1 MAFVSINAE
10 LIRKGFHFHS
20 NCDIQSKVT
29 GIFGPSGSGKTTYLH
44 LLAGLQ
50 GPTHGVIQ
58 VNGNTLNDTD
68 KNICTPTHKR
78 KVGYVFQEG
87 RIFPHLNVIQNLK
100 YAFSKTHRNNELF
113 NEIVDLLELGTFLNY
128 MPSQLSGGQ
137 KQRVAIGRALLSNC
151 QLLLLDEP
159 FTALDFALKH
169 QVITFINRIIHYLDI
184 PMIIVS
190 HDLKDLL
197 MLTQNLVL
205 IKDGKAEPPQTYI
218 KLIQNQKLLEL
229 NGLVNNYYNIYDCI
243 LAENDQEKGLAI
255 LEIQDNTQIKIFV
268 ENDNLSFSKGSQI
281 KVSLRGADVA
291 LSAKKV
297 ENISI
302 KNQLQGTV
310 ESVFQHKNHMVCIVN
325 CGIPVITRLTID
337 SAKKLALVPGK
348 KIWCLFKSLAI
359 EAYK

>member
-1 MAFVSINAE
+1 MAFVKINAE
-10 LIRKGFHFHS
+10 LTRKGFHFQC
-20 NCDIQSKVT
+20 NCDIQLKVT
-29 GIFGPSGSGKTTYLH
+29 GIFGPSGSGKTTFLH

-50 GPTHGVIQ
+50 EPTHGIIQ
-58 VNGNTLNDTD
+58 VNGNTLNDT
-68 KNICTPTHKR
+68 KNNINVPAHKR

-87 RIFPHLNVIQNLK
+87 RIFPHLNVKQNLQ
-100 YAFSKTHRNNELF
+100 YAISKKIDSNCLF
-113 NEIVDLLELGTFLNY
+113 QEMVDLLELGGVLKN

-159 FTALDFALKH
+159 FTSLDFVLKD
-169 QVITFINRIIHYLDI
+169 QVITFINRIIHHLDI

-197 MLTQNLVL
+197 MLTQDLVL
-205 IKDGKAEPPQTYI
+205 IKEGKAEPPQKYI
-218 KLIQNQKLLEL
+218 KLIENQKLLEL
-229 NGLVNNYYNIYDCI
+229 NGLVNNYYNIYNCNVV
-243 LAENDQEKGLAI
+243 ENDQEKGLAI
-255 LEIQDNTQIKIFV
+255 LEMQDNYQLKIFV
-268 ENDNLSFSKGSQI
+268 ENDTLSLIKGSQT

-291 LSAKKV
+291 LSANRV

-302 KNQLQGTV
+302 KNQLYGTI

-337 SAKKLALVPGK
+337 SAKKLSLAPGK
-348 KIWCLFKSLAI
+348 EIWCLFKSLAI

>member
-1 MAFVSINAE
+1 MAYVKINAE
-10 LIRKGFHFHS
+10 LIRKGFHFQS

-29 GIFGPSGSGKTTYLH
+29 GIFGPSGSGKTTFLH

-50 GPTHGVIQ
+50 EPTTGIIQ
-58 VNGNTLNDTD
+58 VNNTSLFDSKKD
-68 KNICTPTHKR
+68 INISTHKR

-87 RIFPHLNVIQNLK
+87 RIFPHLNVKKNLQ
-100 YAFSKTHRNNELF
+100 YALSKKHSTNDLF
-113 NEIVDLLELGTFLNY
+113 NEIVVLLELGSLLNH

-159 FTALDFALKH
+159 FTALDFTLKN
-169 QVITFINRIIHYLDI
+169 QIITFINRIIHHLDI

-205 IKDGKAEPPQTYI
+205 IKDGKAEPPQKYI
-218 KLIQNQKLLEL
+218 KLIQKQKLLEL

-243 LAENDQEKGLAI
+243 VAENDQEKGLAT
-255 LEIQDNTQIKIFV
+255 LEIQDNNQLKIFV
-268 ENDNLSFSKGSQI
+268 ENDNLSLSKGSQI
-281 KVSLRGADVA
+281 KVSIRGADIA

-302 KNQLQGTV
+302 KNQLKGTV
-310 ESVFQHKNHMVCIVN
+310 ELVFQHKNHMVCIVN

-337 SAKKLALVPGK
+337 SAKKLSLAPGK
-348 KIWCLFKSLAI
+348 EIWCLFKSLAI
-359 EAYK
+359 EAYN

>member
-10 LIRKGFHFHS
+10 LIRKGFHLRS
-20 NCDIQSKVT
+20 KCDIQSRIT
-29 GIFGPSGSGKTTYLH
+29 GIFGPSGSGKTTFLH

-50 GPTHGVIQ
+50 EPTHGIIQ
-58 VNGNTLNDTD
+58 VNGHTLNDT
-68 KNICTPTHKR
+68 KNNINVSAHKR

-87 RIFPHLNVIQNLK
+87 RIFPHLNVKQNLQ
-100 YAFSKTHRNNELF
+100 YALSKKINNKSLF
-113 NEIVDLLELGTFLNY
+113 QEITDLLELGALLKN

-137 KQRVAIGRALLSNC
+137 NQRVAIGRALLSNC

-159 FTALDFALKH
+159 FTALDFALKD
-169 QVITFINRIIHYLDI
+169 QVITFINRIIHHLDI

-197 MLTQNLVL
+197 TLTNNLVL
-205 IKDGKAEPPQTYI
+205 IKDGITEPPQTYI
-218 KLIQNQKLLEL
+218 ELIQKQKILEL

-243 LAENDQEKGLAI
+243 VIENEQDNSLAI
-255 LEIQDNTQIKIFV
+255 LEVKDNPQLKIFV
-268 ENDNLSFSKGSQI
+268 ENDTLSLRKGSQI
-281 KVSLRGADVA
+281 KISLRGADVA
-291 LSAKKV
+291 LSTKKA

-302 KNQLQGTV
+302 KNQLQGTIK
-310 ESVFQHKNHMVCIVN
+310 SVFKHKNHMVCIVN
-325 CGIPVITRLTID
+325 CGMPVITRLTID
-337 SAKKLALVPGK
+337 SAKILALAPGK